1 MLGKQRGKQMGYSY
15 TNRQEQHA
23 HEASLK
29 SRGLDDAS
37 KKAAADKAIS
47 AGRNEM
53 AMKIT
58 MAVVDRVVNEIIR
71 PGPKPEER
79 ECYVMAGELRAIT
92 PELETLVRQI
102 IDVND
107 GVA

>member
-1 MLGKQRGKQMGYSY
+1 MGYSY
-15 TNRQEQHA
+15 SNAREQRA
-23 HEASLK
+23 HETLLRREEK
-29 SRGLDDAS
+29 EEV
-37 KKAAADKAIS
+37 KKVA

-107 GVA
+107 GVR

>member
-1 MLGKQRGKQMGYSY
+1 MGSSYSNAREQR
-15 TNRQEQHA
+15 A
-23 HEASLK
+23 HEASMKLHEAEA
-29 SRGLDDAS
+29 AS
-37 KKAAADKAIS
+37 QIA

-53 AMKIT
+53 AMKIA
-58 MAVVDRVVNEIIR
+58 MALVDRIVNEIIR

-107 GVA
+107 GVK